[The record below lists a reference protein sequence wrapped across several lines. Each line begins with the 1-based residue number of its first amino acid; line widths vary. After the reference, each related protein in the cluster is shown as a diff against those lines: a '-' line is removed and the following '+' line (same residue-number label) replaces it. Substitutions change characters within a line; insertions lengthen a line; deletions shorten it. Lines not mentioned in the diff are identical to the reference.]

1 MAVTTATLGGVTLP
15 DVADDGFDEAYGYR
29 GADREMLDGSVH
41 TALVS
46 IVTAGVLANMAAQA
60 SRTGAR

>member
-1 MAVTTATLGGVTLP
+1 MLCICRRIIFCNQCFLSSFAFGTGFMAVQG
-15 DVADDGFDEAYGYR
+15 AYIDQW
-29 GADREMLDGSVH
+29 AA
-41 TALVS
+41 ALVS